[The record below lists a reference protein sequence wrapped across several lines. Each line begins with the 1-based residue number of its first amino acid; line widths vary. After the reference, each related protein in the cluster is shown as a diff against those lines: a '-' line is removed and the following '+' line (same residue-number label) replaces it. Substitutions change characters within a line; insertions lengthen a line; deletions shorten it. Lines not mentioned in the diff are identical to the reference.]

1 MASLRLSRR
10 ALRDIKEIE
19 SYSIENW
26 GKAVANEYFDSIQA
40 ALSLLKDNPGV
51 LRTPPNFPKT
61 FAFYRVKQHFLV
73 CNVIEGTVFVLTIKH
88 GAMDLPA
95 RLGELEP
102 SLLGELKFL
111 SSASRKQRVA
121 KCRNPDEG
129 SQPTS

>member
-19 SYSIENW
+19 SYSIEKW
-26 GKAVANEYFDSIQA
+26 GKAVAEEYIDSIQA
-40 ALSLLKDNPGV
+40 ALNLLKDNPGL
-51 LRTPPNFPKT
+51 LRTPPKFPKI

-95 RLGELEP
+95 RLGEMEP
-102 SLLGELKFL
+102 NLLDELKFL
-111 SSASRKQRVA
+111 SRASQKQRAA
-121 KCRNPDEG
+121 K
-129 SQPTS
+129 